1 MSAASFD
8 YLPSDRDASG
18 RSFGEEEIELLREV
32 IESGSL
38 WSIPGN
44 VVPRFEREF
53 AKMLGVEHARAVSSG
68 SAAMHTCFAAV
79 DLAPG
84 DEVVTTPITDMGAI
98 SPILYQ
104 GAVPVYADV
113 DPETMNVTAATIR
126 PRITERT
133 RAIAVTH
140 LFGNPCDMDP
150 ILELAREHEMPV
162 IEDAAQAFL
171 ATYRG
176 RLCGTLGDIAGFSFQ
191 QGKHMTTGEGGMV
204 VADDDAVAHR
214 ARQWSNKGW
223 DYEAPAPDHDFLGLN
238 YRMTEM
244 QGAVGL
250 AQLRK
255 LPAMVEARLASVS
268 TLLDLIAEIPGVR
281 PVRVLPDA
289 ECTWWRIP
297 IFVNVDE
304 TGVTPAQVEAR
315 LKKVKVWAKAGYIS
329 RPVFKCAQF
338 TERRTFRDT
347 EWPYSSHGAPLPPE
361 TEEEY
366 PGAFEALRRVVVLP
380 WTEHHQREHAEYVA
394 DMIREAI
401 QAPAANA
408 TGGSPDR

>member
-1 MSAASFD
+1 MSQLSFD
-8 YLPSDRDASG
+8 YLPTDRDASG
-18 RSFGEEEIELLREV
+18 RSFGEEELALLREV
-32 IESGSL
+32 IESGNL

-44 VVPRFEREF
+44 LVPRFEREF
-53 AKMLGVEHARAVSSG
+53 EKMFGVAHARAVSSG
-68 SAAMHTCFAAV
+68 SAAMHTCYAAL
-79 DLAPG
+79 DIAPG

-113 DPETMNVTAATIR
+113 DPETMNITAETIR

-133 RAIAVTH
+133 RAICVTH

-150 ILELAREHEMPV
+150 ILELAREHDLPV

-171 ATYRG
+171 ASYRG

-204 VADDDAVAHR
+204 VAEDDDLAHR
-214 ARQWSNKGW
+214 ARQWSDKGW
-223 DYEAPAPDHDFLGLN
+223 DYNAPAPDHDFLGLN

-255 LPAMVEARLASVS
+255 LSAMVEDRLASVAV
-268 TLLDLIAEIPGVR
+268 LLDRLAEVPGVR
-281 PVRVLPDA
+281 PVEVHEDA
-289 ECTWWRIP
+289 KCVWWRIP
-297 IFVNVDE
+297 ILVDVDE
-304 TGVTPAQVEAR
+304 TGVTPAQIEAR

-329 RPVFKCAQF
+329 RPTFMCRQF

-347 EWPYSSHGAPLPPE
+347 GWPYSAHGAPLPPE
-361 TEEEY
+361 TAEEY
-366 PGAFEALRRVVVLP
+366 PGAIEALRRVVVLP
-380 WTEHHQREHAEYVA
+380 WTEHHRAEHAEYVA

-401 QAPAANA
+401 EEPVARAAGA
-408 TGGSPDR
+408 